1 LRCRTSKSH
10 RYNHLRYIILS
21 NIILQSLNNFP
32 AIKVGVESGPNDA
45 SEDDEQV
52 LWTRRECTKEHIGL
66 EQAIVRNM
74 NEVIN
79 YTNSTQLVESVETET
94 SKANTTDITWIKT
107 GPSQ

>member
-1 LRCRTSKSH
+1 
-10 RYNHLRYIILS
+10 
-21 NIILQSLNNFP
+21 
-32 AIKVGVESGPNDA
+32 
-45 SEDDEQV
+45 
-52 LWTRRECTKEHIGL
+52 
-66 EQAIVRNM
+66 M